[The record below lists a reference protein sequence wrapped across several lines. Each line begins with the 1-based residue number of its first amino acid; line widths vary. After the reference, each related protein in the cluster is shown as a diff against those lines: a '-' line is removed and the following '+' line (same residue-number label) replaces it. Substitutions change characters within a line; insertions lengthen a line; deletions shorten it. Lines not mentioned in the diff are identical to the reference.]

1 MRLYAFK
8 NLESVLRVVYFSCKC
23 ACSVLKFTDFEQ
35 WQKSSWLDTHDS
47 VKANAQVTTSFD
59 PAGNGVGDR
68 EIVRH
73 PHGMNGSWMA

>member
-1 MRLYAFK
+1 VQQLF
-8 NLESVLRVVYFSCKC
+8 
-23 ACSVLKFTDFEQ
+23 LKFPDLTLSLM

-47 VKANAQVTTSFD
+47 VKANAQVTVSFD
-59 PAGNGVGDR
+59 PAGKGIGDR